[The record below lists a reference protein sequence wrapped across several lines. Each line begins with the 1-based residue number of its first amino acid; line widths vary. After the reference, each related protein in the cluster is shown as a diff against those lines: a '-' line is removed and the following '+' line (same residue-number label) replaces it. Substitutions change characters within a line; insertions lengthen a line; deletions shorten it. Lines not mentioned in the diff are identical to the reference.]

1 MGRKMSASSNVSCR
15 FFQSKKNIVFSCLT
29 RTYYFS
35 PYCRGV
41 AQAGAFCY
49 GFFLL
54 SRVVDDYFAHQ
65 DVPSQYT
72 ARNITLVIQSVGR
85 GLVYLVTFIFGANAT
100 GLAALAIQLVVDP
113 EGVDRGLDQPREKK
127 DVLPRVKLTDDLG
140 SIKRAF
146 KEAENMGARDV
157 KYKKK

>member
-1 MGRKMSASSNVSCR
+1 M
-15 FFQSKKNIVFSCLT
+15 
-29 RTYYFS
+29 
-35 PYCRGV
+35 

-49 GFFLL
+49 AFFLL
-54 SRVVDDYFAHQ
+54 SQVVDDYFSHQ

-72 ARNITLVIQSVGR
+72 ARNITMVIQSVVR

-100 GLAALAIQLVVDP
+100 GLAALAIQMVVDP

-127 DVLPRVKLTDDLG
+127 EALPKVKLTDDLG

-146 KEAENMGARDV
+146 KEAENMGMRDNR
-157 KYKKK
+157 KK

>member
-1 MGRKMSASSNVSCR
+1 MSHVG
-15 FFQSKKNIVFSCLT
+15 FLKVKNIAFSCLT